1 MTRKRISLTLDENL
15 VERIDMEKSS
25 GDFSNRSRAVE
36 SFLNDYFSQKSV
48 STAVILCGGDDAKK
62 CLNIVKDSSLLHQ
75 KIRNLEDFGVE
86 RVFIATGEDNEKI
99 EEHVREMDTA
109 MEVKFSEEDSP
120 MGTAGCLRKIKD
132 ELNETFIL
140 TNGDVLCNVDI
151 RDMLDTHRKNGS
163 MATMALTT
171 IENTSMYGVVK
182 LKGDKIVGFEEKPEK
197 APTKL
202 INAGMYMLEPGIIKR
217 IEDKDEEKIDMEEI
231 FSELTEEG
239 ELRGYVYEGSWYD
252 MGN

>member
-1 MTRKRISLTLDENL
+1 
-15 VERIDMEKSS
+15 
-25 GDFSNRSRAVE
+25 
-36 SFLNDYFSQKSV
+36 
-48 STAVILCGGDDAKK
+48 
-62 CLNIVKDSSLLHQ
+62 
-75 KIRNLEDFGVE
+75 
-86 RVFIATGEDNEKI
+86 
-99 EEHVREMDTA
+99 
-109 MEVKFSEEDSP
+109 
-120 MGTAGCLRKIKD
+120 
-132 ELNETFIL
+132 
-140 TNGDVLCNVDI
+140 
-151 RDMLDTHRKNGS
+151 
-163 MATMALTT
+163 
-171 IENTSMYGVVK
+171 MYGVVK